1 MAITA
6 GMAKLDVMYVM
17 ACITLIAVMSTF
29 CLEALVIVML
39 EPNYSDNCGAVMA
52 PMAIIAP
59 MAFIAKMTVMAI
71 MILIFVMPIM
81 AFLITWTCLE
91 GLES

>member
-52 PMAIIAP
+52 PMA
-59 MAFIAKMTVMAI
+59 FIAKMTVMAI